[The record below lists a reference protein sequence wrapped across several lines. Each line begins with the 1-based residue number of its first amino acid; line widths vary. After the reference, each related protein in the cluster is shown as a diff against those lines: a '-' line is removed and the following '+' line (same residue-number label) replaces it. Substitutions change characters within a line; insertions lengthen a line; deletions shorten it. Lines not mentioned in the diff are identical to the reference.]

1 MTSETTTAQTNVMQS
16 NSISLIDLAAI
27 LWRRK
32 WLVIVTTA
40 LAAVL
45 SVVYA
50 LMQPNMY
57 TATSTILPISGSSS
71 SLAAQYAGLAAMAGV
86 SLPGASSSNPAV
98 KIQAILQSRGLAEKV
113 ITQLD
118 LIPKLIRKPEKLK
131 GITPLSAAIEMFSKD
146 LFTVSVD
153 AKTSLMK
160 VSAKTRDPILSRD
173 IVNSAIDLLQ
183 KDLANR
189 VLTSSGKNIVVL
201 EQQVADQ
208 EKKVRALQAKMA
220 DYQRK
225 NKLVAPQAQSQQGL
239 DLYRSLIQQKITLEI
254 QLTSLQNALSSDNPK
269 ITQAQAQ
276 LAAIQKQIDD
286 FERTGGGV
294 GPAMSETPKALM
306 EYANLSAELELAT
319 RIYGGLVTNL
329 ENMRLQ
335 DATEKVFIEVIDS
348 AVAPEKKSEPS
359 RSMICVVGTMA
370 GGFLGLLLAFMWE
383 ALVKLLADPE
393 VRAKFKKGMDPVAQK

>member
-1 MTSETTTAQTNVMQS
+1 MTETTSAPTPVKGTASQS
-16 NSISLIDLAAI
+16 NEISLIDLAAI

-32 WLVIVTTA
+32 WLVIVTTV

-50 LMQPNMY
+50 LMQPNLY
-57 TATSTILPISGSSS
+57 TATSTILPISGSTS

-86 SLPGASSSNPAV
+86 SIPGAASSNPSV

-113 ITQLD
+113 INQLD
-118 LIPKLIRKPEKLK
+118 LIPRLIKEPEKLK
-131 GITPLSAAIEMFSKD
+131 SITPLSAAIESFQKLFS
-146 LFTVSVD
+146 VSMD
-153 AKTSLMK
+153 AKTYLMK
-160 VSAKTRDPILSRD
+160 VSAKTKDPALSRD
-173 IVNSAIDLLQ
+173 IVNAAIDLLQ

-201 EQQVADQ
+201 EQQVAEQ
-208 EKKVRALQAKMA
+208 ERKVRALQAKMA
-220 DYQRK
+220 DYQKK

-254 QLTSLQNALSSDNPK
+254 QLSSLQNALSSDNPK

-276 LAAIQKQIDD
+276 LAAVQKQIDD

-319 RIYGGLVTNL
+319 KIYGGLITSL

-359 RSMICVVGTMA
+359 RAMICVVGTMA
-370 GGFLGLLLAFMWE
+370 GGFLGLFLAFLWE
-383 ALVKLLADPE
+383 ALAKMLADPE
-393 VRAKFKKGMDPVAQK
+393 VRAKFRKSAV